1 MELRSGA
8 ATAGEVVRVRE
19 LTFRTE
25 QAGPAD
31 GAPVLLLHGFPQH
44 SGEWAAVLPVLHAAG
59 LRTITVDQRGY
70 SPGAR
75 PADVEAYRIVEC
87 ALDAASIV
95 DELGYDSVHVVGHD
109 WGAIC
114 AWHLAGRHPER
125 VRTLTAISAPH
136 PCASAQAFA
145 EDSDGQRERSSY
157 VSLFRQAGHAET
169 VLLADGAR
177 WLRQTFDGAGL
188 PAETIDG
195 YVAPLR
201 EPGALTAA
209 LNWYRAISRADL
221 AGLGAIG
228 HPTAYLWGDADAATG
243 RAAAEL
249 CGEYVAGDFRFVPLP
264 GIGHWVP
271 DQAPADV
278 AAAVIARIRD

>member
-1 MELRSGA
+1 MELG
-8 ATAGEVVRVRE
+8 VRGM
-19 LTFRTE
+19 TFRTE

-44 SGEWAAVLPVLHAAG
+44 SGEWAGVLPALHEAG

-75 PADVEAYRIVEC
+75 PDEVEAYRIAEC

-95 DELGYDSVHVVGHD
+95 DALGYESTHVVGHD

-114 AWHLAGRHPER
+114 AWHLAARHPER

-136 PCASAQAFA
+136 PFAAAQALV
-145 EDSDGQRERSSY
+145 DDGDGH
-157 VSLFRQAGHAET
+157 LFRQAEHAEAA
-169 VLLADGAR
+169 LLDDGAR
-177 WLRQTFDGAGL
+177 RLRQLFDGAGI
-188 PAETIDG
+188 PDEAVNR
-195 YVAPLR
+195 YVSPLL
-201 EPGALTAA
+201 EPGALTGA
-209 LNWYRAISRADL
+209 LNWYRAMQREDL
-221 AGLGAIG
+221 VAFGPIG
-228 HPTAYLWGDADAATG
+228 HPTTYVWGEADAATG

-249 CGEYVAGDFRFVPLP
+249 CGEFVGGDYRFVPLP
-264 GIGHWVP
+264 GVSHWVP
-271 DQAPADV
+271 DQAPAEV